1 MAYMEIK
8 MPFRSTQ
15 FWLNS
20 FRYESKGKY
29 FGSDQCRYLLFI
41 CIFSSILCYLVF
53 GVPPLLCFEIILI
66 VFSLL
71 ICY

>member
-1 MAYMEIK
+1 MAYMEKKIFFSVD
-8 MPFRSTQ
+8 PV
-15 FWLNS
+15 LA
-20 FRYESKGKY
+20 
-29 FGSDQCRYLLFI
+29 GSDQCRYLLFI
-41 CIFSSILCYLVF
+41 CIFSSILNYLMF

>member
-1 MAYMEIK
+1 MAYMEKIS
-8 MPFRSTQ
+8 FRSTQ

-20 FRYESKGKY
+20 FRYESERKY

-41 CIFSSILCYLVF
+41 CIFSSILNYLVF
-53 GVPPLLCFEIILI
+53 GVPPLLWTFEIILI
-66 VFSLL
+66 VFWLL